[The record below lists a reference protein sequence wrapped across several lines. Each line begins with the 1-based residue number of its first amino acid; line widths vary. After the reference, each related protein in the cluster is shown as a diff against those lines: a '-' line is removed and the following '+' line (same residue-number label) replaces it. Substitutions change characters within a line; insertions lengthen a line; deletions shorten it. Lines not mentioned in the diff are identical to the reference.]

1 MVSVSERC
9 SGLAFLAAVTVSPV
23 IAWVTVNHEPISF
36 LFQVYSPFAVTVTVD
51 EPPSASK
58 DIVVGSMVKDLP
70 SCEML
75 TTTDLS
81 PEFLIVTEPVRFV
94 VVVFSARLMV
104 MVCPGEPEVADN
116 EIHESLAV
124 AVHE

>member
-9 SGLAFLAAVTVSPV
+9 SGLTFLAAVTVSPV
-23 IAWVTVNHEPISF
+23 IACVTFSQEPISF
-36 LFQVYSPFAVTVTVD
+36 IFQVYSPFVVTVMV
-51 EPPSASK
+51 EVPPSAWK
-58 DIVVGSMVKDLP
+58 DNVVGSMAKDLP

-75 TTTDLS
+75 TTTDLP
-81 PEFLIVTEPVRFV
+81 PEFVIVTVPVRFE